1 MTEWLKRNKE
11 YLSIR
16 AIEKKVGCPTDTLQ
30 KAVNG
35 SQNLPK
41 KWIEPLTKFINNLIK
56 L

>member
-1 MTEWLKRNKE
+1 MLDWLKKNRD

-41 KWIEPLTKFINNLIK
+41 KWHAPLTKFINNLIK

>member
-1 MTEWLKRNKE
+1 MINWLKKNKDV
-11 YLSIR
+11 LSIR
-16 AIEKKVGCPTDTLQ
+16 AIEKKIECPTDTLQ

-41 KWIEPLTKFINNLIK
+41 KWIEPLTKFYNNLIK